1 MEEEIN
7 LFAKIIKY
15 FERINPS
22 EGANQKLKCL
32 IENCNKIYCGKYHSN
47 IIKHVR
53 RSHADFFAL
62 NIESKKAKLSLPQK
76 RLKFI
81 QDSVEVVTINGRSFK
96 HLEDSGYKKLI
107 HEKMEELVVTGH
119 GDDLVGPHFVAI
131 KKQIAYLAKE
141 VQSKIKE
148 DVKDRFVSLMIDFA
162 TKHRRSIMG
171 VSLQYVDKGKIVI
184 RSIGMVRMYSSCTS
198 AHTLDVLVDLLNSFG
213 IEKSRVVSVTTDN
226 APNLS
231 LMVKMLNETVER
243 ENENH
248 EECEKD
254 TDQPPEFLSENSEA
268 KDTSEEINFVDIEDE
283 ISNALD
289 SWQSDNSDSDEELN
303 EILNDDDDFF
313 SLIQALKNE
322 FASNTLTVNGVKC
335 AAHTLQ
341 LAIND
346 ALKDK
351 RLDVNKMIKLCRLV
365 CKTLRKMSYQYILEE
380 NGIGTKSPRMDCITR
395 WSSTYYMVRI

>member
-1 MEEEIN
+1 M
-7 LFAKIIKY
+7 FAKIMKY
-15 FERINPS
+15 FEVVNSSDDANP
-22 EGANQKLKCL
+22 KFKCL
-32 IENCNKIYCGKYHSN
+32 IENCNKNYCGKYHSN

-53 RSHADFFAL
+53 RIHAEFFAL
-62 NIESKKAKLSLPQK
+62 NIETETAKLSLPQK

-107 HEKMEELVVTGH
+107 GEKMEELVVTEH

-131 KKQIAYLAKE
+131 KKHIAYLAKE
-141 VQSKIKE
+141 VQSKIKG
-148 DVKDRFVSLMIDFA
+148 DVKDRYVSLMIDFA

-171 VSLQYVDKGKIVI
+171 VSLQYVDNGEIVI
-184 RSIGMVRMYSSCTS
+184 RSIGMFSSSTS
-198 AHTLDVLVDLLNSFG
+198 AHTLNVLVDLLNSFG

-226 APNLS
+226 APNLG

-243 ENENH
+243 ENDNH
-248 EECEKD
+248 EDGAKD
-254 TDQPPEFLSENSEA
+254 TDQSREIESENVELKDFSE
-268 KDTSEEINFVDIEDE
+268 DLSFEDIEVE
-283 ISNALD
+283 ISKGLD

-303 EILNDDDDFF
+303 EILNDDEDFIG
-313 SLIQALKNE
+313 LIEALENN

-341 LAIND
+341 LAVFD

-351 RLDVNKMIKLCRLV
+351 RLNFNKLIKLCRLV
-365 CKTLRKMSYQYILEE
+365 CKKLRKMLCQFILEE
-380 NGIGTKSPRMDCITR
+380 NGIETKIPRLDCLTR
-395 WSSTYYMVRI
+395 WSSIYYMVRN